1 MLRKVKAIQ
10 HFVLI
15 WNVFYNLKRKSMDK
29 KLMGVFAPIT
39 TPFDAKGEVA
49 YDKLKQNM
57 KFYAGSGL
65 KGYLAL
71 GSNGENKSLS
81 NQEKEKVL
89 ATIIGNKGSN
99 QVVMAGCIFESTK
112 ETIEFAQT
120 AQRLGTDFITL
131 LPPSYFKKE
140 MTDAV
145 LLKYFTDVAGA
156 VTTPCLVYN
165 APQFCGGTTLSVSM
179 VKDLAKHPNIVGVK
193 DSSTGNIENFLLAVR
208 DVFNVMPGSA
218 NFFMN
223 GLIMGAPGGVISL
236 ANIFPDITVKLYDL
250 TVSKKYDE
258 AFKLNER
265 IIQMNKSVS
274 GSGGVAA
281 VKYAM
286 DLAGLYGGD
295 PRLPLLPLNNDLRKK
310 IEDYLTKEGM
320 I

>member
-1 MLRKVKAIQ
+1 ME
-10 HFVLI
+10 
-15 WNVFYNLKRKSMDK
+15 K

-39 TPFDAKGEVA
+39 TPFDSRGEVA
-49 YDKLKQNM
+49 YDKLKDNM
-57 KFYAGSGL
+57 EFYAGSPL

-71 GSNGENKSLS
+71 GSNGENKSLTNS
-81 NQEKEKVL
+81 EKEQVL
-89 ATIIGNKGSN
+89 KTIINNKGKE
-99 QVVMAGCIFESTK
+99 QVVMAGCIFESTR
-112 ETIEFAQT
+112 ETIEFAKI
-120 AQRLGTDFITL
+120 AQGLGADFITL

-140 MTDAV
+140 MTDPV
-145 LLKYFTDVAGA
+145 LLKYFTDVAGSL
-156 VTTPCLVYN
+156 TTPCLVYN
-165 APQFCGGTTLSVSM
+165 APQFCGGTTLSVSL
-179 VKDLAKHPNIVGVK
+179 VRDIAKHPNIVGVK
-193 DSSTGNIENFLLAVR
+193 DSSTGNIESFLLAVR

-236 ANIFPDITVKLYDL
+236 ANVFPDITCELYNL
-250 TVSKKYDE
+250 TISKKYDE

-265 IIQMNKSVS
+265 IIQMNKTVS

-295 PRLPLLPLNNDLRKK
+295 PRLPLLPLKEELRTK
-310 IEDYLTKEGM
+310 IQDYLKKEEL

>member
-1 MLRKVKAIQ
+1 ME
-10 HFVLI
+10 
-15 WNVFYNLKRKSMDK
+15 K

-39 TPFDAKGEVA
+39 TPFDEKGDVA
-49 YDKLKQNM
+49 YDKLKNNM
-57 KFYAGSGL
+57 SFYAKSPL

-81 NQEKEKVL
+81 NSEKEKVL
-89 ATIIGNKGSN
+89 EIIINNKGPE
-99 QVVMAGCIFESTK
+99 QVVMAGCIFKSTR
-112 ETIEFAQT
+112 ETIEFAKI
-120 AQRLGTDFITL
+120 AQGLGADFITL

-140 MTDAV
+140 MNDTV
-145 LLKYFTDVAGA
+145 LLKYFTDVADS

-165 APQFCGGTTLSVSM
+165 APQFCGGTTLSVSLIIE
-179 VKDLAKHPNIVGVK
+179 LAKHPNIKGVK
-193 DSSTGNIENFLLAVR
+193 DSSTGNIEKFLLAVR

-236 ANIFPDITVKLYDL
+236 ANVFPEITCKLYDL
-250 TVSKKYDE
+250 TVSKNYEE

-265 IIQMNKSVS
+265 ILQLNKSVS
-274 GSGGVAA
+274 GTGGVAA

-286 DLAGLYGGD
+286 DLAGLYGGL
-295 PRLPLLPLNNDLRKK
+295 PRLPLLPLANEVKKK
-310 IEDYLTKEGM
+310 IEDYLKKEKL